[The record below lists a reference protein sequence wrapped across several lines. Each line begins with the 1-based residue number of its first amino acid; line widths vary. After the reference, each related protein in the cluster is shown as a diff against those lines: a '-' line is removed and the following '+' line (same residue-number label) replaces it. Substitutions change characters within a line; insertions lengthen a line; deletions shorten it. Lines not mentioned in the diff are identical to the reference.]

1 MTTSDNAWYNEW
13 QREQIS
19 DNEWQWVTEWYNKWQ
34 RVAQWMKANESKS
47 DFRFQNETIM
57 QCITT
62 IYLVISFWKYNVK
75 HNICRNGH
83 QRCSIKKTDLKT
95 FALFTGKQEKNHIKN
110 LKIGLK
116 NWWIGQVLF
125 K

>member
-1 MTTSDNAWYNEW
+1 MAMSD
-13 QREQIS
+13 R
-19 DNEWQWVTEWYNKWQ
+19 VYNKWQ
-34 RVAQWMKANESKS
+34 RVGQWMKANESKS